1 MNPAIPPNGAD
12 MDLAQQLEQAD
23 ADRVDGITTDKQYME
38 RRAEIVARDL
48 DYDDLIMQAKE
59 RALLRGM

>member
-1 MNPAIPPNGAD
+1 

-23 ADRVDGITTDKQYME
+23 ADRCDGLTTDKQYME
-38 RRAEIVARDL
+38 RYAEILARYVDP
-48 DYDDLIMQAKE
+48 DDLITQAKE

>member
-1 MNPAIPPNGAD
+1 

-23 ADRVDGITTDKQYME
+23 ADHADRLTTDKQYLE
-38 RRAEIVARDL
+38 RRAEIVARFV
-48 DYDDLIMQAKE
+48 DYDDLIMQDKE

>member
-1 MNPAIPPNGAD
+1 

-38 RRAEIVARDL
+38 RRAEIVARALDL
-48 DYDDLIMQAKE
+48 DDAYDRYKE

>member
-1 MNPAIPPNGAD
+1 MNPAIPPNGVH
-12 MDLAQQLEQAD
+12 MGLAQQLEQAD

-38 RRAEIVARDL
+38 RRAEIVARAL

-59 RALLRGM
+59 HALLRGV

>member
-1 MNPAIPPNGAD
+1 

-38 RRAEIVARDL
+38 RRAEIVARAL